1 MINQLL
7 RACIRGYQLVLSP
20 LLSALDVVG
29 GGCRYEPTCSRYCL
43 EALREHGT
51 VRGLW
56 LGLKRLGRCAP
67 WGGLGY
73 DPVPPRV
80 GKFVVPPA
88 PSLEQEQS

>member
-1 MINQLL
+1 MNRLL
-7 RACIRGYQLVLSP
+7 RVLIRAYQLTLSP

-43 EALREHGT
+43 QALREHGT

-73 DPVPPRV
+73 DPVPPRT
-80 GKFVVPPA
+80 GRFTVPPA
-88 PSLEQEQS
+88 PVLEQEKS

>member
-1 MINQLL
+1 MMNRLL
-7 RACIRGYQLVLSP
+7 RGLIRAYQVVLSP
-20 LLSALDVVG
+20 LLSLLDVVG

-51 VRGLW
+51 SRGLW

-73 DPVPPRV
+73 DPVPPRR
-80 GKFVVPPA
+80 GTFTVPPA
-88 PSLEQEQS
+88 PPLEQEKP